1 MSGLSR
7 NTRACSWRRVAPGAW
22 ANTRKHQTPSV
33 GCVQWPGNPAWPWHS
48 NGGRCPMVRIVLC
61 VLCLVALALPASAQW
76 DPAPLPGYMDP
87 FQQQPEREN
96 FYDTYMQNL
105 EQERRET
112 IRERE
117 RERRQPGEPPGARN
131 QLHVRPRP
139 PQQVPVGHA
148 RKAGRTPRSYGPY
161 GDGASRRRDVPRGGV
176 WSLLARRASRCGC
189 CSLGEAKGEQT

>member
-1 MSGLSR
+1 
-7 NTRACSWRRVAPGAW
+7 
-22 ANTRKHQTPSV
+22 
-33 GCVQWPGNPAWPWHS
+33 
-48 NGGRCPMVRIVLC
+48 MVRIVLC

-117 RERRQPGEPPGARN
+117 RERRHRENHQ
-131 QLHVRPRP
+131 VRETNCMY
-139 PQQVPVGHA
+139 
-148 RKAGRTPRSYGPY
+148 GR
-161 GDGASRRRDVPRGGV
+161 DH
-176 WSLLARRASRCGC
+176 LNKCL
-189 CSLGEAKGEQT
+189 